1 MGSVSLPPLPPSP
14 PVHLSTHCRAV
25 PPLPFLHLPL
35 SVNHSTLPLPPL
47 PLIALPSTTV
57 TIPPPCPPSNSP
69 LKQPFYRPPASR
81 LAALRLLL
89 QMGMHPAW
97 LEAPLPTGAQ
107 GDGGE
112 VGEGQGEGEEE
123 EGEEGRARGDL
134 LAYVVQRGQ
143 LPGGVGDPAMAEVLL
158 KGLRPMRLAGGRH
171 KGGKW
176 IAGGWQVGGSWAEGQ
191 LMGVEAARA
200 YSKVWGGGVAAR
212 CACVAAHYGDIQ
224 EAHFW
229 LLLPHALRL
238 LAQGSAGP
246 HAFWPPDTAAPAADA
261 TTTTADA
268 GSGGSGADGTAGPS
282 GDEAERDAGGSGEGD
297 REQHSAESERAAAQE
312 EGEGKQQQQRQEQQW
327 KRGLDLDAAAGA
339 GGEGYGEEAVGEEV
353 EVWGDE
359 MGVRR
364 MALERIHWHSQ
375 ITGTDAASKRVHEFI
390 MVGDLEA
397 AVTLLLA
404 TPFDSPAFHRDAL
417 RAVALSTAVSP
428 SMHHLAAKVVA
439 TNMVLAG
446 EPLTAVHLL
455 CSIGQYAD
463 ACTQLQ
469 AIGRWVDASTLAA
482 CHLSGADRAKVLHRW
497 AQHTLNNEHDLWR

>member
-1 MGSVSLPPLPPSP
+1 
-14 PVHLSTHCRAV
+14 
-25 PPLPFLHLPL
+25 
-35 SVNHSTLPLPPL
+35 
-47 PLIALPSTTV
+47 
-57 TIPPPCPPSNSP
+57 
-69 LKQPFYRPPASR
+69 
-81 LAALRLLL
+81 
-89 QMGMHPAW
+89 
-97 LEAPLPTGAQ
+97 
-107 GDGGE
+107 
-112 VGEGQGEGEEE
+112 
-123 EGEEGRARGDL
+123 
-134 LAYVVQRGQ
+134 
-143 LPGGVGDPAMAEVLL
+143 
-158 KGLRPMRLAGGRH
+158 
-171 KGGKW
+171 
-176 IAGGWQVGGSWAEGQ
+176 
-191 LMGVEAARA
+191 
-200 YSKVWGGGVAAR
+200 
-212 CACVAAHYGDIQ
+212 
-224 EAHFW
+224 
-229 LLLPHALRL
+229 
-238 LAQGSAGP
+238 
-246 HAFWPPDTAAPAADA
+246 
-261 TTTTADA
+261 
-268 GSGGSGADGTAGPS
+268 
-282 GDEAERDAGGSGEGD
+282 
-297 REQHSAESERAAAQE
+297 
-312 EGEGKQQQQRQEQQW
+312 
-327 KRGLDLDAAAGA
+327 AAAGA
-339 GGEGYGEEAVGEEV
+339 GGEGYREEAVGEEV

-497 AQHTLNNEHDLWR
+497 AQHTLNNEHDLWRAVTLFVAAGSLTAALRALREAHQPDTAMMLLLACHHAHARLAPPPRHLTATTTAPVAIGRHLPAVPVGEADVGGKQGVGGEGGKEGREGWRGGEEREGWEGGEGWKGEEGEEGVDGPLWLPGDLRTHGEEEVQVVCGLFSQHQRWLAHLCAPHGSD